1 MDILNITPH
10 FEKAM
15 DVAALRQQVIA
26 NNISNVNTP
35 NFAPS
40 KVCFEDEL
48 KQCMANKNDSEGFQ
62 VVADFS
68 DSDLGVKGVGSDESQ
83 IQPAVMKS
91 GKSVDVN
98 QEMVDLA
105 KNGVIF
111 EALTAQASGRYS
123 GFKYIIENFGR

>member
-1 MDILNITPH
+1 MDILNISPH

-15 DVAALRQQVIA
+15 DVASLRQQVIA

-35 NFAPS
+35 GFAPS

-48 KQCMANKNDSEGFQ
+48 KKCMVAKEDQDGFQ
-62 VVADFS
+62 VVCDFT
-68 DSDLGVKGVGSDESQ
+68 DADLGVKGTPTDESKVN
-83 IQPAVMKS
+83 PAVVKS
-91 GKSVDVN
+91 GKSVDIN

-105 KNGVIF
+105 KNGIIF
-111 EALTAQASGRYS
+111 EALSSQATGRYS

>member
-10 FEKAM
+10 FEKAL
-15 DVAALRQQVIA
+15 DVAALRQQVIS

-35 NFAPS
+35 GFAPS

-48 KQCMANKNDSEGFQ
+48 KKCMAAKDDAEGFQ

-68 DSDLGVKGVGSDESQ
+68 DDDLGVKGTASDESKVN
-83 IQPAVMKS
+83 PAVVKN
-91 GKSVDVN
+91 GKQVDIN

-111 EALTAQASGRYS
+111 EALTSQASGRFS

>member
-10 FEKAM
+10 FEKAL

-35 NFAPS
+35 GYAPS
-40 KVCFEDEL
+40 KVEFEAEL
-48 KQCMANKNDSEGFQ
+48 KKCMEAKEDDGWQ
-62 VVADFS
+62 VVCDIE
-68 DSDLGVKGVGSDESQ
+68 DKDLGVKGTPKDEAGIVPS
-83 IQPAVMKS
+83 VTKS
-91 GKSVDVN
+91 GGQVDIN

-105 KNGVIF
+105 KNQIIF
-111 EALTAQASGRYS
+111 EALASQASGRYS

>member
-15 DVAALRQQVIA
+15 DVASLRQQVIA

-35 NFAPS
+35 GFAPS
-40 KVCFEDEL
+40 KVNFEDEL
-48 KQCMANKNDSEGFQ
+48 KQCMAAKNDPDGFQ

-68 DSDLGVKGVGSDESQ
+68 DSDLGVQGAASDESQ
-83 IQPAVMKS
+83 VQPAVIKS
-91 GKSVDVN
+91 GKSVDIN

-105 KNGVIF
+105 KNGIVF